1 MPASHGAPRVLLI
14 IQHLAFGGAE
24 LQLTHLAKG
33 LAELGHEVTLCCI
46 DDADPALERPVREAG
61 VAVIQLH
68 APSRVRRALV
78 VPRLARLARQAD
90 VVHCTMWDATLWGR
104 LAAILA
110 RRPVI
115 VADHTADRSVQL
127 SLNGKPRGAWIGL
140 HYRLLDRFTSATIA
154 CADAQRPVLAR
165 DGVALER
172 IVHIPNGVPI
182 DGLVQAAE
190 GSSVTRSDLGIP
202 EDAKVV
208 IQVGVFRAEKNHIGA
223 LEALARVREEVPD
236 VHLMFVGDG
245 ECREGVERR
254 AQELEGG
261 WAHFLGFR
269 ADVPA
274 LLALSDVL
282 VLPSAADAMPMTV
295 IEALA
300 LDVPVIA
307 TDVGDVERTLAG
319 GAGVVVPADDAD
331 ALVGAC
337 RDLLADPGRRAEL
350 ARAGHERAL
359 EFDAALMARRYSDV
373 IEAAVTNS
381 PLPH

>member
-61 VAVIQLH
+61 VEVVKLH
-68 APSRVRRALV
+68 APSRVRRALA

-90 VVHCTMWDATLWGR
+90 AVHCTMWDATLWGR

-115 VADHTADRSVQL
+115 VADHTAERSVQL
-127 SLNGKPRGAWIGL
+127 SLNGKPRGSWIGL

-154 CADAQRPVLAR
+154 CADAQRAVLTR

-190 GSSVTRSDLGIP
+190 GSGVTRADLGIP
-202 EDAKVV
+202 DDAKLV

-236 VHLMFVGDG
+236 VHLVFVGDG
-245 ECREGVERR
+245 ECREGVEQR
-254 AQELEGG
+254 ARELGAD

-300 LDVPVIA
+300 LEVPVIA
-307 TDVGDVERTLAG
+307 TDVGDVARTLAG

-331 ALVGAC
+331 ALVRAC

-350 ARAGHERAL
+350 ARSSSTPRSWRGATR
-359 EFDAALMARRYSDV
+359 
-373 IEAAVTNS
+373 T
-381 PLPH
+381 

>member
-1 MPASHGAPRVLLI
+1 MPACRGARRVLLI

-61 VAVIQLH
+61 VEVVELH

-78 VPRLARLARQAD
+78 VPQLVRLARQAD

-127 SLNGKPRGAWIGL
+127 SLNGKPRGSWIGL

-154 CADAQRPVLAR
+154 CADAQRAVLAR

-182 DGLVQAAE
+182 DDLVRAAE
-190 GSSVTRSDLGIP
+190 GSRVSRADLGIP
-202 EDAKVV
+202 DGAKVAM
-208 IQVGVFRAEKNHIGA
+208 QVGVFRAEKNHIGA

-236 VHLMFVGDG
+236 AHLVFVGDG
-245 ECREGVERR
+245 ECREDVERR
-254 AQELEGG
+254 ARELEAD
-261 WAHFLGFR
+261 WAHFLGYR
-269 ADVPA
+269 ADVPGV
-274 LLALSDVL
+274 LALADVL
-282 VLPSAADAMPMTV
+282 VLPSSADAMPMTI

-300 LDVPVIA
+300 LEVPVIA
-307 TDVGDVERTLAG
+307 TDVGDVRRTLAG
-319 GAGVVVPADDAD
+319 GAGVVVPAGDGD
-331 ALVGAC
+331 ALVRAC
-337 RDLLADPGRRAEL
+337 RDVLADPGRRAEL
-350 ARAGHERAL
+350 ARTGHERSAG
-359 EFDAALMARRYSDV
+359 FDASVMARRYSEV
-373 IEAAVTNS
+373 LNAAAS
-381 PLPH
+381 RRPLPR